1 MGRLDGLMR
10 KARHIFAV
18 VAVTTALCADQ
29 MVAAA
34 PLARPQ
40 VGEMAARVIERL
52 AQPFRRT
59 IPNAVRPIARTR
71 VATPQAAAFVE
82 RPAEVPGLHCQFSPF
97 QFRLPPPLA

>member
-1 MGRLDGLMR
+1 MR

-34 PLARPQ
+34 PIARPQ
-40 VGEMAARVIERL
+40 VGEIAARVIERL

-59 IPNAVRPIARTR
+59 VPNAVRPIVSTR
-71 VATPQAAAFVE
+71 PCAPAVV
-82 RPAEVPGLHCQFSPF
+82 PAERRTDVPTLHCELSPF
-97 QFRLPPPLA
+97 QFRLPPPQA